1 MTERWGG
8 EPTEPVPGYGGYGN
22 QPGAGEPTQML
33 PPTARPPSRGGP
45 GGYDDDQQ
53 RRRRRMWLIAGGV
66 LAAVIIIV
74 LIILLITSSGGNSNN
89 AVNISSFNV
98 PSTVNCS
105 GPTTIGVSWST
116 TNATQVVLSIDGSVP
131 YKTYTGP
138 TGADT
143 VPFACNGAPHRY
155 TITAKSST
163 GGQATQ
169 TQTVTPISP
178 PTTTPTTT
186 PKTTTTPPTT
196 SPPPT
201 TTSSTTTTTT

>member
-1 MTERWGG
+1 MTDRWSG
-8 EPTEPVPGYGGYGN
+8 EPTEPIPGYGN

-33 PPTARPPSRGGP
+33 PPTGRPPSRGGT
-45 GGYDDDQQ
+45 GGYDDQQ

-89 AVNISSFNV
+89 AVSISSFNV
-98 PSTVNCS
+98 PSTVPCS

-131 YKTYTGP
+131 YKTYPGA

-143 VPFACNGAPHRY
+143 VPLVCNGAPHQY

-169 TQTVTPISP
+169 TQTVTPIS
-178 PTTTPTTT
+178 TTTTT
-186 PKTTTTPPTT
+186 PKTTPTTPPTNP
-196 SPPPT
+196 PPPT
-201 TTSSTTTTTT
+201 TTSSTSSTTTTT